1 MNPRAHIA
9 PFTRKEEGISM
20 STALVKELRE
30 RTGAGIMES
39 KRALNAAG
47 GDLEKAAAILREQG
61 AAKASKKAGRDA
73 RQGLIE
79 TYIHGGRIGAM
90 VEINCETDFVAR
102 TDDFKQLVKEVAM
115 QVAAASPAW
124 VSDSDVPAEDRAAGV
139 AEFGDEKRFAEAKV
153 LLSQPSIREPKRT
166 VNDLVQD
173 AIAKIGENIVIRRFA
188 RFELGETAGDSDA
201 ADA

>member
-1 MNPRAHIA
+1 
-9 PFTRKEEGISM
+9 M

-30 RTGAGIMES
+30 RTGAGIMEC
-39 KRALNAAG
+39 KRALEEAG
-47 GDLEKAAAILREQG
+47 GDLDKAAAILRDQG

-102 TDDFKQLVKEVAM
+102 TDDFKQLAKEVAM
-115 QVAAASPAW
+115 QIAAASPAW
-124 VSDSDVPAEDRAAGV
+124 VSDSDVSADDRAAGIT
-139 AEFGDEKRFAEAKV
+139 EFGDEKHFVEARV
-153 LLSQPSIREPKRT
+153 LLSQPSIREPRRT